1 MIKTIKQIFT
11 MGQNEKV
18 LLINF
23 VLIGIW
29 RKLFILEPQFLIS
42 IQQLQKCA
50 TDLQKVGYTT
60 FFNWVFIRITIHR
73 TNRKSSAGRS
83 EVSED
88 GFNVG
93 RMYYIFSTVVY
104 LSPCCQN
111 NIIRM
116 SKENR
121 IHIRVEFT
129 RKKCKTAILLYCF
142 HTAGVLH
149 TFALNNL
156 LGPGTSFN
164 RKSKINS
171 TRKPNYEIGWFHNWP
186 IFISHRLYS
195 FHFTNDDFPLY
206 YKSNYVFYSPNSFYK
221 VYLTALKNSKFKWI
235 V

>member
-142 HTAGVLH
+142 HTAGVLQI
-149 TFALNNL
+149 FALYNL
-156 LGPGTSFN
+156 LGPGTSL
-164 RKSKINS
+164 KK
-171 TRKPNYEIGWFHNWP
+171 TNYEIGWFHNWP
-186 IFISHRLYS
+186 MIISHSL
-195 FHFTNDDFPLY
+195 PLY
-206 YKSNYVFYSPNSFYK
+206 KRWFSVTTINQMMLFIHLLHFI
-221 VYLTALKNSKFKWI
+221 KFI
-235 V
+235 Y